1 MKQRLLICTQ
11 TFPPRMGGMEAVMLS
26 LANHFSDEG
35 YETLVAADKPYN
47 SPTAF
52 KHRSFNVPRLF
63 RPWLK
68 KCYLN
73 LSAFSPDFTLCDS
86 WKSVSAIPKNHGKL
100 VVLAHGQELL
110 FDSDSKKTKIS
121 KLLNRADL
129 VVASSNMTANLAK
142 ALTTKP
148 VITVYPTYML
158 PESTE
163 TPSQKAHANLLSLC
177 RLDRRKGL
185 MEAAHALAN
194 LRDKGTEFHWNV
206 AGSGP
211 IEQELRELISELNL
225 SKKVTFHGKVD
236 DQTKGALLN
245 KASLFIMPSYQLGRS
260 LEGFGI
266 SYIEAAKAGL
276 PSIAGNIGGAPEA
289 VLDGRTGWC
298 VDGSNISAIQT
309 ALEEA
314 LCSNELLEK
323 LGTNAKCRFDKE
335 LSGPKVFKQLL
346 HSMRDL

>member
-1 MKQRLLICTQ
+1 
-11 TFPPRMGGMEAVMLS
+11 MEAVMLS

-52 KHRSFNVPRLF
+52 KHRSFNVPRFF

-86 WKSVSAIPKNHGKL
+86 WKSVAAIPKNHGKL

-121 KLLNRADL
+121 KFLNRADL

-158 PESTE
+158 AESIE
-163 TPSQKAHANLLSLC
+163 TPSQKVHANLLSLC

-185 MEAAHALAN
+185 IESAHALAN
-194 LRDKGTEFHWNV
+194 LSYKGIEFHWNV

-225 SKKVTFHGKVD
+225 SEKVTFHGRVD
-236 DQTKGALLN
+236 EQNKESLLK
-245 KASLFIMPSYQLGRS
+245 KASLFIMPSYQIDRS

-266 SYIEAAKAGL
+266 SYIEAAKAGV

-289 VLDGRTGWC
+289 VLNGQTGWC
-298 VDGSNISAIQT
+298 VDGRSVCSIQT
-309 ALEEA
+309 ALAEA
-314 LCSNELLEK
+314 LNSKELVEK
-323 LGTNAKCRFDKE
+323 LGINAKTRFDQE
-335 LSGPKVFKQLL
+335 LNGSEVFKQLL
-346 HSMRDL
+346 QSINDL